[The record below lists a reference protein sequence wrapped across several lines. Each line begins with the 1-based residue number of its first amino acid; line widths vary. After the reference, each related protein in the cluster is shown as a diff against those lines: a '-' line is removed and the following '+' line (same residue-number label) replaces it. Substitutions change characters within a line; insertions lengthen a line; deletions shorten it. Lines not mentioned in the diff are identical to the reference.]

1 MTCKMSIFK
10 RYSLSLIGLT
20 TILLFIL
27 ITVGF
32 FLEPLSGD
40 LTRLGWYSEYNFGW
54 NEPQKAFN
62 NELFSREKTYQRYAD
77 VVVIGDSFSMG
88 EAGYEWPNFF
98 VAQTGLSVAAFGL
111 YGPDLKF
118 RDELLPE
125 IINSEAFQREP
136 PRIVVFEKI
145 ERWLDKMGN
154 AFGDCQASY
163 PNPPGFLINMQPV
176 LNSAPLHDV
185 VRKKSSLSIQNIAYA
200 GQFLN
205 KLMFERRS
213 HSIVKRLDLD
223 NLKFFSSRQ
232 SNTLLLYKHDL
243 RKASWDTLE
252 IAKIK
257 CILLNMQ
264 NLVQANGK
272 TLFIAMIVPDKLTAY
287 SHHLMDRAYANL
299 SVFDALA
306 AEQSLNLV
314 RLDWAMQAAIDQGM
328 IDIYLPND
336 THWGYRGHQIAA
348 ASLAQYLRMLSGLHG
363 NDSATIG
370 VTSVINS
377 DRQSF

>member
-1 MTCKMSIFK
+1 
-10 RYSLSLIGLT
+10 
-20 TILLFIL
+20 
-27 ITVGF
+27 
-32 FLEPLSGD
+32 
-40 LTRLGWYSEYNFGW
+40 
-54 NEPQKAFN
+54 
-62 NELFSREKTYQRYAD
+62 
-77 VVVIGDSFSMG
+77 MG

-98 VAQTGLSVAAFGL
+98 VTQTGLSVAAFGL

-154 AFGDCQASY
+154 AFSDCQASY

-314 RLDWAMQAAIDQGM
+314 RLDWAIQAAIDQGM

-348 ASLAQYLRMLSGLHG
+348 ASLVQYLRILSGLHG